1 MSHDEFAVIG
11 NRGSELTVLGGEL
24 TDYRVAGVA
33 MVNSHGSVQRAVIAR
48 GGTEAAISITGSDR
62 RAPVLLADNRIHDP
76 GTMGVHITQAAVTAR
91 GNAITGARLDREK
104 DMGDAF
110 YAIDSD
116 VVIESNILRG
126 NAGSGI
132 SATRCRVHLSEN
144 GFIEN
149 GRAGLLLL
157 DRSRGT
163 ADGNLFERNAQSGV
177 ELGEQARA
185 TLSQNRFGGNVRFDI
200 DAGCGKGEAG
210 AAEIGFGNTF
220 ATPMRQRL
228 CAE

>member
-1 MSHDEFAVIG
+1 
-11 NRGSELTVLGGEL
+11 
-24 TDYRVAGVA
+24 
-33 MVNSHGSVQRAVIAR
+33 
-48 GGTEAAISITGSDR
+48 
-62 RAPVLLADNRIHDP
+62 
-76 GTMGVHITQAAVTAR
+76 
-91 GNAITGARLDREK
+91 
-104 DMGDAF
+104 
-110 YAIDSD
+110 
-116 VVIESNILRG
+116 
-126 NAGSGI
+126 
-132 SATRCRVHLSEN
+132 
-144 GFIEN
+144 
-149 GRAGLLLL
+149 LL